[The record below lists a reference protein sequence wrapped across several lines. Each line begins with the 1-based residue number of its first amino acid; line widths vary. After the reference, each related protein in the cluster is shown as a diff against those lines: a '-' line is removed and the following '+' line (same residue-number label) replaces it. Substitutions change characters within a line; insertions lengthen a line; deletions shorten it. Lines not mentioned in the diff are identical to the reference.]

1 VGAGFIGAE
10 VAGSARALGREV
22 TVVEA
27 LPNPLERAVG
37 REAGVACASLHAE
50 NGTELLLEPMGY
62 DFARTYQ
69 KALYDAGIPCTT
81 FASQDVQA
89 EYDRL
94 KARGVVFRAEP
105 TRMEGMPTIAVFED
119 TCGNLVQMFEAS

>member
-1 VGAGFIGAE
+1 MLRIALTSILVDDQDKAEAFYTDVLGFRKKQDFPTGGA
-10 VAGSARALGREV
+10 RWL
-22 TVVEA
+22 TVVA
-27 LPNPLERAVG
+27 PG
-37 REAGVACASLHAE
+37 AE

-119 TCGNLVQMFEAS
+119 TCGNLVQMFEAP

>member
-1 VGAGFIGAE
+1 MLRIVLTSILVDDQDKAEAFYTDVLGFRKKQDFPAGGA
-10 VAGSARALGREV
+10 RWL
-22 TVVEA
+22 TVVT
-27 LPNPLERAVG
+27 PG
-37 REAGVACASLHAE
+37 AE

-81 FASQDVQA
+81 FASEDVQA

-105 TRMEGMPTIAVFED
+105 TRVEGMPTIAAFED
-119 TCGNLVQMFEAS
+119 TCGNLVQIFEAS